1 MKKNRA
7 FLKWAGGKFPLLDDI
22 KKHLPEGECL
32 IEPFVGA
39 GSVFLNT
46 DFSRYILA
54 DINSDLIGLYNIVKL
69 RTDEYV
75 AAAREMFTPENNVAE
90 RYYLYRDEFN
100 QSQDPLR
107 RAVLFLY
114 LNRHGYNGLC
124 RYNLRGEFNVP
135 FGRYK
140 KPYFPEAELYHFA
153 EKAQNAEFYCESY
166 EECMQ
171 RADSRTSGVLR
182 SALCAANG
190 DGELY
195 RLPHQQFQ
203 PGTTGTAGAK
213 GGIADEKA
221 HPGADF
227 QPPHAADAGMV

>member
-1 MKKNRA
+1 M
-7 FLKWAGGKFPLLDDI
+7 
-22 KKHLPEGECL
+22 
-32 IEPFVGA
+32 GA

-75 AAAREMFTPENNVAE
+75 AAAREMFVPENNVAE
-90 RYYLYRDEFN
+90 RYYQYRDEFN

-171 RADSRTSGVLR
+171 RADSRAVVYLR
-182 SALCAANG
+182 STLCAADG

-195 RLPHQQFQ
+195 RLPHQQLQ
-203 PGTTGTAGAK
+203 SGTTGTAGAK

-221 HPGADF
+221 DPGADF
-227 QPPHAADAGMV
+227 QPPHTVDAGMGIKTRQKHIL

>member
-1 MKKNRA
+1 M
-7 FLKWAGGKFPLLDDI
+7 
-22 KKHLPEGECL
+22 
-32 IEPFVGA
+32 GA

-100 QSQDPLR
+100 QIQDPLR

-171 RADSRTSGVLR
+171 RADSRTVVYCDPPYAPLT
-182 SALCAANG
+182 ATAN
-190 DGELY
+190 
-195 RLPHQQFQ
+195 LP
-203 PGTTGTAGAK
+203 PTTPTVSTWNNRYCWRK

>member
-1 MKKNRA
+1 MLDRA
-7 FLKWAGGKFPLLDDI
+7 LCGRR
-22 KKHLPEGECL
+22 
-32 IEPFVGA
+32 VGI
-39 GSVFLNT
+39 SNT

-140 KPYFPEAELYHFA
+140 KPYFPEAELLSFRR
-153 EKAQNAEFYCESY
+153 E
-166 EECMQ
+166 
-171 RADSRTSGVLR
+171 
-182 SALCAANG
+182 
-190 DGELY
+190 
-195 RLPHQQFQ
+195 
-203 PGTTGTAGAK
+203 GAK
-213 GGIADEKA
+213 RRVLLRILRRV
-221 HPGADF
+221 
-227 QPPHAADAGMV
+227 HATCG